1 MNLSTIKT
9 ILPQLSKIL
18 FQFEDGTT
26 VPSHF
31 HVTEI
36 GQISK
41 KYIDCGGTIR
51 HENKINFQLWTA
63 DDFDHRLAP
72 SKLLDIIAL
81 SEKHLNIED
90 ASIEVEYQGTTI
102 MTFDLDF
109 ENDIFILK
117 KKQTDCLAK
126 DKCGIPTKV
135 EKPRIKM
142 SELQN
147 GSCNPSSG
155 CC

>member
-1 MNLSTIKT
+1 MNLSNIKT
-9 ILPQLSKIL
+9 ILPQLSEIT
-18 FQFEDGTT
+18 FQLEDGSI
-26 VPSHF
+26 VPAHF

-36 GQISK
+36 GQVTK

-51 HENKINFQLWTA
+51 HDNKINFQLWTA

-81 SEKHLNIED
+81 SEKYLNIED
-90 ASIEVEYQGTTI
+90 APIEVEYQGSTI

-109 ENDIFILK
+109 DKGRFILRS
-117 KKQTDCLAK
+117 KQTDCLAK
-126 DKCGIPTKV
+126 GKCGIPEKKD
-135 EKPRIKM
+135 KPRLKLSDIQVGCM
-142 SELQN
+142 PN
-147 GSCNPSSG
+147 SG